1 MRAIRSNSPDEI
13 RSGQTSPSMHRPIL
27 ASIAFVSSLLLP
39 SAHAQELMES
49 STVKGAATSPGLTLA
64 VSADLKQHQL
74 YSPTALAFDDQG
86 RILVAETHRLAQGV
100 QDNRSHLYWYLDD
113 LASKK
118 TSDRRALHE
127 KWKKEVSIEK
137 LTAKSEVVR
146 RLADTDGDGKQ
157 DESKVFADGFNDV
170 LDGTASGVF
179 HYEGAVY
186 LACIPKLLML
196 RDTDGDGVA
205 DDRRTIA
212 DGFGVHV
219 SLSGHDMNGFA
230 LGPDGRIYGSIGDRG
245 FSLTT
250 KEGVVYDYPNE
261 GAVFRF
267 EPDGSG
273 FEVFHAGLRNPKEI
287 AFDALGNPFT
297 VDNNSDQK
305 DAARVVYLV
314 EGGDSGW
321 EINHQAMFTFHRQIG
336 LQEMPPSRWMN
347 EKMWHLATPEQP
359 AYIVPPNA
367 HLTNGPAGLTV
378 HPGTG
383 FLENEANRFLICDY
397 RGSPANSAI
406 WSFAMKP
413 DGAGMKM
420 TDSRKL
426 LTGVAVTDAEYSWD
440 GRLFITDFAWGWQAH
455 DQGRLLS
462 LDAGKSMWRAAEA
475 AGAAK
480 LMREGMEQRSAAELA
495 NLLRHPDARIR
506 LRAQIALTRKPDAL
520 KRFKEAATSS
530 DFMVRVHG
538 IWGLGILAR
547 RGSSPLPVSEFS
559 AIPSA
564 TIRSDAET
572 ALLAMLNDKNEEIR
586 CQVLRTLADAT
597 VKPSM
602 LPLGPLLADPSARV
616 RFFTTMLIGKR
627 TMLGYYG
634 PVCDML
640 AENNNRDP
648 LLRHAGAYA
657 LQRMVP
663 NSDALRSLSSHES
676 VAVRLAA
683 AVALRRMKSSD
694 VADFIRD
701 KDTRVADEA
710 IRAVCDTEM
719 TARRPSVANLLDDLS
734 VRAWTPFMLR
744 RLLHNSF
751 RIGDARNADRV
762 LNFAADDKQP
772 EDLRKEAFR
781 LISIW
786 CQPPPAD
793 QLTGRISPLP
803 PRDPS
808 VIKPLLEA
816 RFTSFLGRTD
826 FVLAAALGWTETY
839 GLESP
844 TLDLNSLRALVGN
857 AALSADARAKA
868 LSLVI
873 RREPP
878 DLKAFLMETVRNS
891 PDEVSITALSQ
902 LAAASP
908 ADAVA
913 PLEAAL
919 ASGRPAL
926 ARKCWE
932 LLAAIPG
939 EAVDAL
945 FVKQLDLLRDAKG
958 ISSHAI
964 ELTEAAK
971 KRKVPAV
978 GQALKAFQQS
988 LTESTDPL
996 AKWNYALEGGDA
1008 KAGHDLFSSHPGGE
1022 CMRCHRVGDSHD
1034 VGGETAP
1041 NLAGIANRHSDR
1053 RFFLEAM
1060 LEPSA
1065 AIAPGFGTIAIDF
1078 KNGTSLNGNVI
1089 AATPEHIDVD
1099 YKGKAIR
1106 VSRSDVAEVTNP
1118 VSPMP
1123 DMRKHLKPAELR
1135 DLVAWLA
1142 SLKEDGAAPPAVVT
1156 PEPFDPA
1163 SLTTS
1168 QNTANLTNV
1177 DPAVMK
1183 SGRTQF
1189 IVCGACHGQNGEGT
1203 AAGPPLAGSEWV
1215 NGPVEN
1221 LIRIQLRGL
1230 QGPITVKGQTY
1241 NFPAPMAALAY
1252 QTDEQIAAVLSYVR
1266 NSFGNS
1272 APAVTA
1278 AQVAALRSEVGK
1290 PTLSASDLVAPK
1302 AAPTPVAEIL
1312 TETKAP
1318 GKYDNLRKES
1328 GLTKW
1333 LTVIALIVVGLGLFL
1348 RRSGK

>member
-1 MRAIRSNSPDEI
+1 
-13 RSGQTSPSMHRPIL
+13 MHRPL
-27 ASIAFVSSLLLP
+27 ASSAVFGSILLVSP
-39 SAHAQELMES
+39 VHAQELMES
-49 STVKGAATSPGLTLA
+49 ATVKGAAAAPGLTLD
-64 VSADLKQHQL
+64 VSADVKNHQL
-74 YSPTALAFDDQG
+74 RSPTAFAFDDQG
-86 RILVAETHRLAQGV
+86 RIFVAETHRLAQGV

-113 LASKK
+113 LASRK

-127 KWKKEVSIEK
+127 KWKGNLPLEK
-137 LTAKSEVVR
+137 MTAKSEIVR
-146 RLADTDGDGKQ
+146 LLTDKDGDGKQ

-170 LDGTASGVF
+170 LDGVASGVF
-179 HYEGAVY
+179 HHEGAVY

-205 DDRRTIA
+205 DERRTIA

-245 FSLTT
+245 FSLKT
-250 KEGVVYDYPNE
+250 KEGVVYDYPDQ
-261 GAVFRF
+261 GAAFRF
-267 EPDGSG
+267 EPDGTG
-273 FEVFHAGLRNPKEI
+273 FEIFHTGLRNPKEI

-297 VDNNSDQK
+297 VDNNSDQG

-321 EINHQAMFTFHRQIG
+321 EMNHQAMFNFHRQIG
-336 LQEMPPSRWMN
+336 LEEMPPSRWMN
-347 EKMWHLATPEQP
+347 EKMWHLATPDQP
-359 AYIVPPNA
+359 AYIVPPSA

-378 HPGTG
+378 HPGAG
-383 FLENEANRFLICDY
+383 FLENEAGRFLICDY

-413 DGAGMKM
+413 HGAGMKM

-440 GRLFITDFAWGWQAH
+440 GRLFVTDFAWGWQSH
-455 DQGRLLS
+455 DQGRLIS
-462 LDAGKSMWRAAEA
+462 LDAGKNMWRAADA

-480 LMREGMEQRSAAELA
+480 LMREGMEQRGAAELA

-520 KRFKEAATSS
+520 KRFKEATVSS

-547 RGSSPLPVSEFS
+547 RGGSPLPFSEFS
-559 AIPSA
+559 AIPSS

-572 ALLAMLNDKNEEIR
+572 ALVAMLNDKNEEIR
-586 CQVLRTLADAT
+586 CQVLRALSDAT

-602 LPLGPLLADPSARV
+602 LPLGPLLADPSLRV
-616 RFFTTMLIGKR
+616 RFLTTILIGR
-627 TMLGYYG
+627 RAMLGYYG

-648 LLRHAGAYA
+648 HLRHAGAYA
-657 LQRMVP
+657 LQRMVKNADP
-663 NSDALRSLSSHES
+663 LRVLATHES
-676 VAVRLAA
+676 AAVRLAA
-683 AVALRRMKSSD
+683 VVALRRMKSPD
-694 VADFIRD
+694 LADFIDD
-701 KDTRVADEA
+701 KDTMVADEA

-719 TARRPSVANLLDDLS
+719 NSRRSSVADLLDDLNT
-734 VRAWTPFMLR
+734 RAWTPFMLR

-751 RIGDARNADRV
+751 RIGDAKNAERV

-772 EDLRKEAFR
+772 QDLRKEAFR

-793 QLTGRISPLP
+793 QLTGRWSPLP

-808 VIKPLLEA
+808 VIKPLLAE
-816 RFTSFLGRTD
+816 RFTTFLGRTD

-844 TLDLNSLRALVGN
+844 TLDLNSLRSLVGN
-857 AALSADARAKA
+857 AALTDDARAKA
-868 LSLVI
+868 LSLLI
-873 RREPP
+873 KRNPP
-878 DLKAFLMETVRNS
+878 DLKSFLMETVRNS
-891 PDEVSITALSQ
+891 PDAVSLTALSQ
-902 LAAASP
+902 LAAAAP
-908 ADAVA
+908 ADAIA

-919 ASGRPAL
+919 ASDRPVL

-932 LLAAIPG
+932 LLVAIPG

-945 FVKQLDLLRDAKG
+945 FVKQLDILRAANG
-958 ISSHAI
+958 ISSQAI

-978 GQALKAFQQS
+978 SQALKALQKS
-988 LTESTDPL
+988 LNESSDPL
-996 AKWNYALEGGDA
+996 AKWNFALEGGDP
-1008 KAGHDLFSSHPGGE
+1008 KAGHDLFVSHPAAE
-1022 CMRCHRVGDSHD
+1022 CMRCHRVGDNHD
-1034 VGGETAP
+1034 VGGATAP
-1041 NLAGIANRHSDR
+1041 NLAGIANRHPDR
-1053 RFFLEAM
+1053 RFFLESM

-1065 AIAPGFGTIAIDF
+1065 AIAPGFGTVAIDF
-1078 KNGTSLNGNVI
+1078 KNGTSLNGNLI
-1089 AATPEHIDVD
+1089 ASTPEHIDVD

-1106 VSRSDVAEVTNP
+1106 IKRADVAEATNP

-1142 SLKEDGAAPPAVVT
+1142 SLKEDGAAPPAVNA

-1163 SLTTS
+1163 SLAAPS
-1168 QNTANLTNV
+1168 NSSAAAV

-1183 SGRTQF
+1183 TGRTQF

-1215 NGPVEN
+1215 TGPAEN

-1230 QGPITVKGQTY
+1230 QGPITVKGQNY
-1241 NFPAPMAALAY
+1241 NFPAGMAPLAY
-1252 QTDEQIAAVLSYVR
+1252 QTDDQIAAVLTYVR
-1266 NSFGNS
+1266 NSFGNT
-1272 APAVTA
+1272 APPVNPD
-1278 AQVAALRSEVGK
+1278 QVAALRTEVGK
-1290 PTLSASDLVAPK
+1290 PMLFAKDLVAPQ
-1302 AAPTPVAEIL
+1302 AATPPAAAEEPQ
-1312 TETKAP
+1312 TSTKTS
-1318 GKYDNLRKES
+1318 GKYDGLRKES
-1328 GLTKW
+1328 SLIKW
-1333 LTVIALIVVGLGLFL
+1333 LVALALLVIGLGMILFSK
-1348 RRSGK
+1348 R

>member
-1 MRAIRSNSPDEI
+1 
-13 RSGQTSPSMHRPIL
+13 MHRPLL
-27 ASIAFVSSLLLP
+27 ASTAVASCILISGV
-39 SAHAQELMES
+39 HAQELVES
-49 STVKGAATSPGLTLA
+49 TVVKGAATVPGLALA

-86 RILVAETHRLAQGV
+86 RIFVTETHRLSEGI

-127 KWKKEVSIEK
+127 KWKKEMPLERM
-137 LTAKSEVVR
+137 TAKSEIVR

-219 SLSGHDMNGFA
+219 SLAGHDMNGFA

-250 KEGVVYDYPNE
+250 KEGVVYDYPHQ

-267 EPDGSG
+267 EPDGTG
-273 FEVFHAGLRNPKEI
+273 FEVFHTGLRNPKEI

-359 AYIVPPNA
+359 AYIVPPSA

-378 HPGTG
+378 HPGAG
-383 FLENEANRFLICDY
+383 FLENEAGRFLICDY
-397 RGSPANSAI
+397 RGSPANSNI

-426 LTGVAVTDAEYSWD
+426 LSGVAVTDAEFSWD
-440 GRLFITDFAWGWQAH
+440 GRLFVTDFAWGWQSHA
-455 DQGRLLS
+455 QGRLLT
-462 LDAGKSMWRAAEA
+462 LDAGRNMWRAADA

-480 LMREGMEQRSAAELA
+480 IMREGMEQRGSAELA

-506 LRAQIALTRKPDAL
+506 LRAQIALTRKTDAL
-520 KRFKEAATSS
+520 KRFKEATVSS

-547 RGSSPLPVSEFS
+547 RGGSPLPVSGFS

-564 TIRSDAET
+564 TIRTDAEK
-572 ALLAMLNDKNEEIR
+572 ALVAMLNDKNEEIR

-602 LPLGPLLADPSARV
+602 LPLGPLLADPSPRV
-616 RFFTTMLIGKR
+616 RFFTTILIGR
-627 TMLGYYG
+627 RAMLGYYG

-640 AENNNRDP
+640 AANNNRDP

-657 LQRMVP
+657 LQRMVK
-663 NSDALRSLSSHES
+663 NSDPLRVLATHES
-676 VAVRLAA
+676 AAVRLAA
-683 AVALRRMKSSD
+683 VVALRRMKSPD
-694 VADFIRD
+694 VADFID
-701 KDTRVADEA
+701 DEDTRVADEA

-719 TARRPSVANLLDDLS
+719 TSRRSSVATLLDDPGT
-734 VRAWTPFMLR
+734 RTWTPFMLR

-751 RIGDARNADRV
+751 RIGDAKNAERV

-772 EDLRKEAFR
+772 QDLRKEAFR

-793 QLTGRISPLP
+793 QLTGQWNPLP
-803 PRDPS
+803 PRDPA
-808 VIKPLLEA
+808 VIKPQLAE

-857 AALSADARAKA
+857 AALSDDARAKA

-878 DLKAFLMETVRNS
+878 DLKSFLMETVRNS
-891 PDEVSITALSQ
+891 PDEVSLTALSQ

-908 ADAVA
+908 ADAIA

-945 FVKQLDLLRDAKG
+945 FVKQLDLLREAKG

-978 GQALKAFQQS
+978 TQAFKALQQS
-988 LTESTDPL
+988 LNGSTDPL
-996 AKWNYALEGGDA
+996 AKWNFALEGGDP
-1008 KAGHDLFSSHPGGE
+1008 KAGHDLFVSHPAAE

-1034 VGGETAP
+1034 VGGDTAP
-1041 NLAGIANRHSDR
+1041 NLAGIANRQPDR
-1053 RFFLEAM
+1053 RFFLESMIA
-1060 LEPSA
+1060 PSA
-1065 AIAPGFGTIAIDF
+1065 AIAPGFGTVAIDF

-1089 AATPEHIDVD
+1089 ASTPEHIDVD

-1106 VSRSDVAEVTNP
+1106 IKRSDVAEATNP

-1123 DMRKHLKPAELR
+1123 EMGKHLKPTELR

-1163 SLTTS
+1163 SLTIPG
-1168 QNTANLTNV
+1168 NTAPSTNV

-1241 NFPAPMAALAY
+1241 NFPAPMAPLAY
-1252 QTDEQIAAVLSYVR
+1252 QTDEQIAAVLTYVR

-1278 AQVAALRSEVGK
+1278 AQVTALRSEVGK
-1290 PTLSASDLVAPK
+1290 PLLNASDLVAP
-1302 AAPTPVAEIL
+1302 AATPTPAAAVVPSAA
-1312 TETKAP
+1312 KAS
-1318 GKYDNLRKES
+1318 GKYDDLRKES
-1328 GLTKW
+1328 SLTKW
-1333 LTVIALIVVGLGLFL
+1333 LAALALLVVGLGVILF
-1348 RRSGK
+1348 GKR